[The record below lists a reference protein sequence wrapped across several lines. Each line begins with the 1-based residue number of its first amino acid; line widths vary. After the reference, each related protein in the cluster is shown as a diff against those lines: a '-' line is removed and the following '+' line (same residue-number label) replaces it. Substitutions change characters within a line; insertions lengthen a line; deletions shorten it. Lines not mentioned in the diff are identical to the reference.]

1 MHIFLRYIFTATWDP
16 KYDLLQN
23 ISTLTRWRQLI
34 KLARILN
41 LQLIRLARTAQLE
54 TYYTNSTYKGFF
66 FYQFTKKK
74 PNSKQQAI
82 LLKKIILKS
91 IRNSYYWKFVNIMN
105 YMKDTAKYL

>member
-41 LQLIRLARTAQLE
+41 LQLIRLARTSQLE

-66 FYQFTKKK
+66 FLPIYKKENK
-74 PNSKQQAI
+74 FKTTSDFVEKNNF
-82 LLKKIILKS
+82 KI
-91 IRNSYYWKFVNIMN
+91 Y
-105 YMKDTAKYL
+105 